1 MSINLLS
8 SGVIPLVVE
17 NVTTSSL
24 NVSGTSSLASL
35 NVSGALS
42 LASLAVSGDSTSAT
56 LEVSGASTLASLAV
70 SGASTLATLAVSG
83 ASTLMGTG
91 FSNQAVT
98 GVLSLS
104 GGDAG
109 GLAVS
114 STAGNLNLSATGAV
128 FINQNANRSGTV
140 TANNSTSVNVA
151 STAVT
156 ANSNIIL
163 TVKTANGT
171 GAGGAYVNAVMPAT
185 GFSITNGGVDASVYN
200 WLILN

>member
-17 NVTTSSL
+17 SVTTSSL

-70 SGASTLATLAVSG
+70 SGASTL
-83 ASTLMGTG
+83 MGTG

-104 GGDAG
+104 TSCCANSDPSAT
-109 GLAVS
+109 VS
-114 STAGNLNLSATGAV
+114 S
-128 FINQNANRSGTV
+128 RM
-140 TANNSTSVNVA
+140 
-151 STAVT
+151 
-156 ANSNIIL
+156 
-163 TVKTANGT
+163 VK
-171 GAGGAYVNAVMPAT
+171 
-185 GFSITNGGVDASVYN
+185 
-200 WLILN
+200 

>member
-8 SGVIPLVVE
+8 SGVIPLNVE
-17 NVTTSSL
+17 SVTTSSL

-42 LASLAVSGDSTSAT
+42 P
-56 LEVSGASTLASLAV
+56 ASLAV
-70 SGASTLATLAVSG
+70 SGASTLATLNVSG

-140 TANNSTSVNVA
+140 TANNLLSVNVA
-151 STAVT
+151 SNAVT

-185 GFSITNGGVDASVYN
+185 GFSITNGAVDASVYN

>member
-17 NVTTSSL
+17 SVTTSSL

-56 LEVSGASTLASLAV
+56 LEVSGASTLASL
-70 SGASTLATLAVSG
+70 TVSG

-109 GLAVS
+109 GLLVS
-114 STAGNLNLSATGAV
+114 STAGNLNLTATGSV

-140 TANNSTSVNVA
+140 TANNALSVNVA

-185 GFSITNGGVDASVYN
+185 GFSITNGAVDSSVYN